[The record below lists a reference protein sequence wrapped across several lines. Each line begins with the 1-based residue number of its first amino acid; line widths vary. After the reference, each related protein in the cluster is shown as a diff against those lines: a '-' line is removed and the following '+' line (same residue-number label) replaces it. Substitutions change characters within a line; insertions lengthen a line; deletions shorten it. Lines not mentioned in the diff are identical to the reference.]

1 MAFLAHREAIRADLV
16 QGWPRAVVHGR
27 LRDVL
32 GIGYQQFVRYV
43 DRYLADAL
51 VAHEPGRHPHPVAAA
66 VPAPLT
72 LTISRPP
79 VASPVSPALPAPEPT
94 GFVYAPGRQSRD
106 KLV

>member
-1 MAFLAHREAIRADLV
+1 MAFLAHREAIRTALV
-16 QGWPRAVVHGR
+16 EGWPRAVVHGR
-27 LRDVL
+27 MRDLL

-43 DRYLADAL
+43 DRYLPDAL
-51 VAHEPGRHPHPVAAA
+51 ATHDPGRHPHPASAA

-72 LTISRPP
+72 AAVPRPP
-79 VASPVSPALPAPEPT
+79 VAPAAPPALPTPGST